1 MDEKNKIPKLKGIKS
16 DTIFNIPVSGG
27 FHSRVIDVLTFITK
41 DMLPEDYEEVIDKVK
56 NKKTL
61 NEKEK
66 CIETLVALI
75 YTIEDEAEKQNLT
88 IELEEGDI

>member
-1 MDEKNKIPKLKGIKS
+1 MNKENKIPKLKGLKS

>member
-1 MDEKNKIPKLKGIKS
+1 MNEKNKNPKLKGLKS

-66 CIETLVALI
+66 CIETLIALI

>member
-1 MDEKNKIPKLKGIKS
+1 MKKLLIKS
-16 DTIFNIPVSGG
+16 K
-27 FHSRVIDVLTFITK
+27 TK
-41 DMLPEDYEEVIDKVK
+41 P
-56 NKKTL
+56 L

-88 IELEEGDI
+88 IELKEGDI

>member
-1 MDEKNKIPKLKGIKS
+1 MNKENKTPKLKGLKC
-16 DTIFNIPVSGG
+16 DTIFKIPVSGG
-27 FHSRVIDVLTFITK
+27 FHSRVIEVLTFITK
-41 DMLPEDYEEVIDKVK
+41 DMLPKDYEEVIDKVK
-56 NKKTL
+56 NKKPL

-88 IELEEGDI
+88 IELKEGDI

>member
-1 MDEKNKIPKLKGIKS
+1 MNEENKIPKLKGLKS

-66 CIETLVALI
+66 CIETLIALI